1 MVGRLV
7 PAGAWVPC
15 SLLLAPACPLATR
28 MLCWVSSVR
37 VTCPSCLWHSRTS
50 FLGLGEM
57 CRNADRAEK
66 ETGQCIPKNSF
77 YSQHLLLPR
86 TAQPQTTSAG
96 QAPQSWTFR
105 IAAPVR
111 VCHHRE
117 QHSQCRLLLSTCW
130 SKLTPRGSMGSPTAP
145 ECEEPKCPLCHNVL
159 VESYKSS
166 FHCRLK
172 QHQR

>member
-1 MVGRLV
+1 
-7 PAGAWVPC
+7 
-15 SLLLAPACPLATR
+15 

-145 ECEEPKCPLCHNVL
+145 ECEEPKCPLCHSLGGELQVFFPLQIKTAPEVTWLASSVKTPAHLL
-159 VESYKSS
+159 VT
-166 FHCRLK
+166 K
-172 QHQR
+172 QYPSCTF